1 MQLIKLKTL
10 LIGLMTLVIS
20 LQTFAYSET
29 KNLYYPTGEVKEAQE
44 YVNGNISK
52 ATTYHKN
59 GEIEGVRNF

>member
-1 MQLIKLKTL
+1 
-10 LIGLMTLVIS
+10 MTLVIS